1 MAQPAPAAAAAPAA
15 GAAPRAAAAPALP
28 RPVVLPDEFAGT
40 SGDDWVTYLARFN
53 ASCVVNGYTPAQ
65 QLQFLPC
72 RLKDAAFQV
81 FTAVIG
87 RIPQITYAQ
96 MCAELTAAFNPPQQG
111 PIVEAEFRSRVKK
124 PGETQ
129 IEFASALQSLAAR
142 AFPGQQQT
150 PLYERLLLNQFVDGQ
165 TSSDLRLHIRSASP
179 PDLDTAV
186 RRALEMA
193 AVFNAEARRAPAP
206 APIPTVC
213 AVTSPSAA
221 ALAAHVDPPR
231 SRVLDQDVFLLLKQI
246 STQLEGLSVAHH
258 RHGPP
263 PPPSAAPGR
272 DGPGRQFS
280 RPPPRCYSCNEPGHF
295 RADCPRRNSRQPP
308 RYFGR
313 RSGN

>member
-1 MAQPAPAAAAAPAA
+1 MAQPAPAAAATPAA

-40 SGDDWVTYLARFN
+40 SGDGWVTYLARFN

-81 FTAVIG
+81 FTAIIG

-129 IEFASALQSLAAR
+129 IEFASALQCLAAR
-142 AFPGQQQT
+142 AFPGEHQT
-150 PLYERLLLNQFVDGQ
+150 PLYERLLRNQFVDGQ
-165 TSSDLRLHIRSASP
+165 SSSDLRLHIRSASP

-193 AVFNAEARRAPAP
+193 AVFNAEARIPYHSEESSLHLSWYSTDLHQKKLHRINNTPDATSFLNSLSQMINGRHGDVLSMLSRA
-206 APIPTVC
+206 TG
-213 AVTSPSAA
+213 A
-221 ALAAHVDPPR
+221 AL
-231 SRVLDQDVFLLLKQI
+231 
-246 STQLEGLSVAHH
+246 
-258 RHGPP
+258 
-263 PPPSAAPGR
+263 
-272 DGPGRQFS
+272 
-280 RPPPRCYSCNEPGHF
+280 
-295 RADCPRRNSRQPP
+295 
-308 RYFGR
+308 
-313 RSGN
+313 